1 MSYKNSHV
9 LALGNPYNAHKN
21 CIICNVKHRHYSGLN
36 YLHKNFG
43 KKRLCPCCHNTHIIG
58 FKEQEV
64 NFVFLG
70 TSSFHLAHQDLVFN
84 QCMTFETV
92 CGGKIKTL
100 QALYEKFIAPVKWA
114 RVHVIVSAGL
124 NDFHR
129 STLEVMKSDFL
140 NFKNT
145 IAKTDLHTVNFG
157 SLLKA
162 PKLYIDFNK
171 KLKKNQI
178 NYKNLNKYEE
188 LNSYLKKLNVNE
200 KQIDISKFG
209 YSPKKKSL
217 RLKYGKWREYNE
229 HIESIERCLHLNN
242 KHQRIALKSLVNQLW
257 YDFYDCANVTG
268 IVKNRALMKKQ
279 TYLEKTTLDEAI

>member
-1 MSYKNSHV
+1 
-9 LALGNPYNAHKN
+9 
-21 CIICNVKHRHYSGLN
+21 
-36 YLHKNFG
+36 
-43 KKRLCPCCHNTHIIG
+43 
-58 FKEQEV
+58 
-64 NFVFLG
+64 
-70 TSSFHLAHQDLVFN
+70 
-84 QCMTFETV
+84 
-92 CGGKIKTL
+92 
-100 QALYEKFIAPVKWA
+100 
-114 RVHVIVSAGL
+114 L

-129 STLEVMKSDFL
+129 STLEVIKSDFL

-145 IAKTDLHTVNFG
+145 IAKNDLHTVNFG

-188 LNSYLKKLNVNE
+188 LNSFLTRLNVNE

-229 HIESIERCLHLNN
+229 SIESIERCLHLNN

-268 IVKNRALMKKQ
+268 IR
-279 TYLEKTTLDEAI
+279 TERS